1 MDVKHAAARKSF
13 ELAFSGVYKYINKN
27 KEENL
32 VKLMNLAN
40 KIAGKNFPQYFWDNA
55 NEVLSDPE
63 QKWTQMIYDALER
76 LHPNIVKQHVLN
88 MGFEAGL
95 TGFKKVKENREKYGC
110 NVPWVILMDPTSACN
125 LKCTGCWAAEY
136 GHQLQLSNEELDR
149 IITEA
154 KELGI
159 HFFVLTGGEP
169 MVRKKD
175 ILMLAEKH
183 NDCAFHIFTNGT
195 LIDEELCKE
204 VQRLGNLSFA
214 LSVEG
219 YAETNDDR
227 RGQGVFEKV
236 MHAMDLMK
244 EHGLLFG
251 TSICYTSK
259 NYKVVTSDEFL
270 QMLVDKG
277 AILSWFFHY
286 MPVGK
291 DASTDLLL
299 TPEQREYMVNRVRF
313 VRSRKCPIKLFTL
326 DFQNDAEFVGGCIA
340 GAHKINV
347 LIACGQTCKTVPKI
361 SSIYFFDP
369 GAHTLGDGYLYQNR
383 SLSDVFVFPN
393 GRDGKVDS
401 VYVYTHTVAVV

>member
-159 HFFVLTGGEP
+159 HFFVLTG
-169 MVRKKD
+169 
-175 ILMLAEKH
+175 
-183 NDCAFHIFTNGT
+183 
-195 LIDEELCKE
+195 
-204 VQRLGNLSFA
+204 
-214 LSVEG
+214 
-219 YAETNDDR
+219 
-227 RGQGVFEKV
+227 
-236 MHAMDLMK
+236 
-244 EHGLLFG
+244 
-251 TSICYTSK
+251 
-259 NYKVVTSDEFL
+259 
-270 QMLVDKG
+270 
-277 AILSWFFHY
+277 
-286 MPVGK
+286 
-291 DASTDLLL
+291 DA
-299 TPEQREYMVNRVRF
+299 
-313 VRSRKCPIKLFTL
+313 C
-326 DFQNDAEFVGGCIA
+326 
-340 GAHKINV
+340 
-347 LIACGQTCKTVPKI
+347 
-361 SSIYFFDP
+361 
-369 GAHTLGDGYLYQNR
+369 
-383 SLSDVFVFPN
+383 
-393 GRDGKVDS
+393 
-401 VYVYTHTVAVV
+401 